1 MAFVQP
7 STAEDTNEI
16 SGNLAKHV
24 TKIAARIMNDF
35 QPRPGCLGAL
45 LDSLRQLPGSSQGT
59 LRSGSAGAA
68 GYAAASLTAAARGAL
83 PAGRSGRR
91 DGHFRSNKGIL
102 LLT

>member
-68 GYAAASLTAAARGAL
+68 GYAAASLTAAARAL
-83 PAGRSGRR
+83 CQQAGRDEGMVISDRT
-91 DGHFRSNKGIL
+91 KGYCY
-102 LLT
+102 